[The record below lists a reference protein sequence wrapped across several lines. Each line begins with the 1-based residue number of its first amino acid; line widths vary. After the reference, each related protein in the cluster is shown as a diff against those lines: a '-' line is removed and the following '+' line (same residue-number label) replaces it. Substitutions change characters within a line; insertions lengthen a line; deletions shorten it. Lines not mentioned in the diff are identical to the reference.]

1 MHENPQLAIL
11 QHSSGVLQVG
21 AAGFERCMT
30 YFTRTI
36 YTAMEWAVASG
47 DDAPFLGHNAFIRW
61 TSLREL
67 SYTDNDGEEKWWSES
82 HVSEDFDLSI
92 RLHVKGYVVRLATY
106 HEGGFKEGV
115 SFHIY
120 DEIARWQKYIYGCN
134 EIVFYPLRF
143 WLFRGPLTIGFRYFL
158 WSNLLITS
166 KLSIIAYLCNYY
178 AIASAFPLA
187 IVNYFIIG
195 WVKHVDKFYISSW
208 RVFIGVLVVFNGL
221 APLGISMV
229 KHRYGEDK
237 FLGSMVEAMK
247 WSPFFALFFM
257 GLSYHL
263 CEVVLCHFLG
273 LDVEWGATT
282 KEYYGRRMGLS
293 KILYDFKNLYIFL
306 LVLIGGMIYLG
317 LYAPSYW
324 RVTNVEAVGPLALQV
339 GCHFLLPA
347 CSFFI

>member
-115 SFHIY
+115 SLHIY

-143 WLFRGPLTIGFRYFL
+143 WLFRGPLTIAFRYFL

-166 KLSIIAYLCNYY
+166 KFVDHRLSLQLLRNCLC
-178 AIASAFPLA
+178 
-187 IVNYFIIG
+187 
-195 WVKHVDKFYISSW
+195 IST
-208 RVFIGVLVVFNGL
+208 
-221 APLGISMV
+221 
-229 KHRYGEDK
+229 RYRQ
-237 FLGSMVEAMK
+237 
-247 WSPFFALFFM
+247 LF
-257 GLSYHL
+257 HN
-263 CEVVLCHFLG
+263 
-273 LDVEWGATT
+273 
-282 KEYYGRRMGLS
+282 RMGKACRQVLHF
-293 KILYDFKNLYIFL
+293 ILE
-306 LVLIGGMIYLG
+306 G
-317 LYAPSYW
+317 LHRRS
-324 RVTNVEAVGPLALQV
+324 RG
-339 GCHFLLPA
+339 F
-347 CSFFI
+347 